1 MLRLYNLSELRNAP
15 SPLLFSKSA
24 NSPDMEEKN
33 GITMRKVSV
42 VLTDLTV
49 LNLNSNHV
57 RDISPLANLTN
68 LVELGL
74 SSNSITTGVARL
86 VTLTHAE
93 EVRLTMNKDVPC
105 GDIEVLV
112 AALGE
117 NVVVRPE
124 HCIRRRR
131 P

>member
-1 MLRLYNLSELRNAP
+1 MRIC
-15 SPLLFSKSA
+15 KSA